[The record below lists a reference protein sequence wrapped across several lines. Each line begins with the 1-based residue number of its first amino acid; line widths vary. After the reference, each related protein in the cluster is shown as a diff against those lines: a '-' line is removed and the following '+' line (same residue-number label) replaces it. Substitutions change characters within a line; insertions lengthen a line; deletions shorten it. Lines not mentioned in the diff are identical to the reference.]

1 MIEKL
6 DGFRMPAEWEP
17 QKSIWIA
24 WPYNKK
30 DWPDLFYFIP
40 EVVAKIVKAISEDQK
55 VDLLI
60 NKDKQQ
66 VLKILKFYKAKISNI
81 SFHKIK
87 TDRIWL
93 RDAGPIFLIN
103 RKIKKKVILDFKI
116 RFLIRIV
123 NFSE

>member
-40 EVVAKIVKAISEDQK
+40 KVVAKIVKAISEDQK

-66 VLKILKFYKAKISNI
+66 VLKTLKFYKAKISNI

-93 RDAGPIFLIN
+93 RD
-103 RKIKKKVILDFKI
+103 
-116 RFLIRIV
+116 
-123 NFSE
+123 S

>member
-40 EVVAKIVKAISEDQK
+40 EVVAKIC
-55 VDLLI
+55 LL
-60 NKDKQQ
+60 
-66 VLKILKFYKAKISNI
+66 YTSP
-81 SFHKIK
+81 SPR
-87 TDRIWL
+87 DRT
-93 RDAGPIFLIN
+93 RSRMPSSA
-103 RKIKKKVILDFKI
+103 
-116 RFLIRIV
+116 
-123 NFSE
+123 

>member
-40 EVVAKIVKAISEDQK
+40 EVVAKIVKAISENQK
-55 VDLLI
+55 VNLLI
-60 NKDKQQ
+60 NIPRTIWESTGTIWEKFLTTQQ
-66 VLKILKFYKAKISNI
+66 KLAYFIMN
-81 SFHKIK
+81 
-87 TDRIWL
+87 L
-93 RDAGPIFLIN
+93 RDLI
-103 RKIKKKVILDFKI
+103 
-116 RFLIRIV
+116 
-123 NFSE
+123 SA

>member
-24 WPYNKK
+24 WPCNKK

-66 VLKILKFYKAKISNI
+66 VLKILKSLYVYSC
-81 SFHKIK
+81 S
-87 TDRIWL
+87 
-93 RDAGPIFLIN
+93 GPL
-103 RKIKKKVILDFKI
+103 K
-116 RFLIRIV
+116 
-123 NFSE
+123 S

>member
-40 EVVAKIVKAISEDQK
+40 KVVAKIVKAISEDQK

-66 VLKILKFYKAKISNI
+66 VLKILKFYQSIEKC
-81 SFHKIK
+81 
-87 TDRIWL
+87 
-93 RDAGPIFLIN
+93 IFLTILDIMKN
-103 RKIKKKVILDFKI
+103 FISPLVILALNLLKLNMEI
-116 RFLIRIV
+116 
-123 NFSE
+123 

>member
-40 EVVAKIVKAISEDQK
+40 EVVAKIVKALS
-55 VDLLI
+55 LI
-60 NKDKQQ
+60 H
-66 VLKILKFYKAKISNI
+66 I
-81 SFHKIK
+81 
-87 TDRIWL
+87 
-93 RDAGPIFLIN
+93 
-103 RKIKKKVILDFKI
+103 
-116 RFLIRIV
+116 
-123 NFSE
+123 

>member
-55 VDLLI
+55 VDSVSYTHLTLPTS
-60 NKDKQQ
+60 DL
-66 VLKILKFYKAKISNI
+66 V
-81 SFHKIK
+81 
-87 TDRIWL
+87 
-93 RDAGPIFLIN
+93 
-103 RKIKKKVILDFKI
+103 
-116 RFLIRIV
+116 
-123 NFSE
+123 

>member
-66 VLKILKFYKAKISNI
+66 VLKTLKLS
-81 SFHKIK
+81 
-87 TDRIWL
+87 
-93 RDAGPIFLIN
+93 PFLISGSLLIFSESLF
-103 RKIKKKVILDFKI
+103 RPKKDKTELNLSF
-116 RFLIRIV
+116 FLILPSTKI
-123 NFSE
+123 FS